1 LFSMPHLGDSCLVRS
16 RPSSAASCQPRAFPK
31 VHSPLPSVLLSDNS
45 PAQSPDNIFSK
56 LRLEALFSC
65 LPFKNLAQLRTLQL
79 ALASYD
85 SSCPSTGKLHS
96 ARSWSRVTARSW
108 NIWYWDRRERI
119 RSATM
124 ASQAALISETIAG
137 MKKAVKRKAYGMLHP
152 RSILRTPLLISAQ
165 TIDSDSDASI
175 DQLTNRGNKLRKK
188 ARYVHEGQ
196 LAPPSGPQVYKR
208 VRYRFQ
214 TTPGLALM
222 HDTENRIRR
231 ISSRDHRSESSS
243 CRRRWLRSR

>member
-1 LFSMPHLGDSCLVRS
+1 MSARVRHLPLPASLA
-16 RPSSAASCQPRAFPK
+16 PSPRFT
-31 VHSPLPSVLLSDNS
+31 VHSIRCFSPTTHQHRVLTTFSRSFAWRHYSVV
-45 PAQSPDNIFSK
+45 
-56 LRLEALFSC
+56 
-65 LPFKNLAQLRTLQL
+65 LPFKILAQLRTLQL
-79 ALASYD
+79 ALASCD
-85 SSCPSTGKLHS
+85 SSSPSTGKLHS